1 MEMCARCHKRVAVVF
16 ITRLENGE
24 TKNEGI
30 CLKCARELG
39 IKPIDDILKKM
50 GITNEEFDQMAD
62 SAEDFMQGMVPN
74 EDGENPEDG
83 GAPAVDFGKLMR
95 ESGLGGQTAGQNAGN
110 GAAQKAPE
118 GSKTAKRKFLDAY
131 CTSLTGKARRGELDA
146 FEELVRR
153 YEKRVYVIALR
164 SSGNPEDAADITQ
177 EVFLRAWR
185 SIENFRGDSGFST
198 WLFRITMN
206 ICVDHARHRQTQ
218 PQTTTLTTE
227 DDEERPIHDTA
238 PTPEE
243 QLDNKELGREL
254 AAALA
259 EISEEHRRIVLL
271 RDVSGMSYSEIAEI
285 LEISEGTVKSRL
297 ARARI
302 ALRRILLQRG
312 NILPLAPSNHEKG
325 GETHE

>member
-1 MEMCARCHKRVAVVF
+1 MTPERREHGLDDKHILAR
-16 ITRLENGE
+16 
-24 TKNEGI
+24 
-30 CLKCARELG
+30 
-39 IKPIDDILKKM
+39 
-50 GITNEEFDQMAD
+50 
-62 SAEDFMQGMVPN
+62 
-74 EDGENPEDG
+74 
-83 GAPAVDFGKLMR
+83 
-95 ESGLGGQTAGQNAGN
+95 
-110 GAAQKAPE
+110 
-118 GSKTAKRKFLDAY
+118 
-131 CTSLTGKARRGELDA
+131 ARRGELDA

-153 YEKRVYVIALR
+153 YAKRVYVIALR

-206 ICVDHARHRQTQ
+206 ICVDHARHRQAQ

-227 DDEERPIHDTA
+227 DDE
-238 PTPEE
+238 
-243 QLDNKELGREL
+243 ELGREL

-312 NILPLAPSNHEKG
+312 NILPPAPSNHEKG

>member
-1 MEMCARCHKRVAVVF
+1 MTPERREHGLDDKHILAR
-16 ITRLENGE
+16 
-24 TKNEGI
+24 
-30 CLKCARELG
+30 
-39 IKPIDDILKKM
+39 
-50 GITNEEFDQMAD
+50 
-62 SAEDFMQGMVPN
+62 
-74 EDGENPEDG
+74 
-83 GAPAVDFGKLMR
+83 
-95 ESGLGGQTAGQNAGN
+95 
-110 GAAQKAPE
+110 
-118 GSKTAKRKFLDAY
+118 
-131 CTSLTGKARRGELDA
+131 ARRGELDA

-206 ICVDHARHRQTQ
+206 ICVDHARHRQAQ

-243 QLDNKELGREL
+243 QLDNRE
-254 AAALA
+254 
-259 EISEEHRRIVLL
+259 LL

-312 NILPLAPSNHEKG
+312 NILPPAPSNHEKG